1 MTEVIAQGSVGPD
14 VLQDGAP
21 AAIRLGKGAEQIVGE
36 LHGRFYEAN
45 YRGSLYSAGMTMT
58 SISNATYTLATL
70 GNTVTA
76 IAGVWNPSASP
87 VNLVILQAALA
98 VSQTALQATG
108 PGGFVWA
115 ASVGNTAITAG
126 TAPLNRKTLAAS
138 GAYGVNLTNT
148 APTGLTNNLVVRFGS
163 ALGGGSAVGA
173 AFLATQ
179 AGAQT
184 VQAPGNVENIDGAII
199 VPPGGF
205 LALLATLTPVGH
217 SAASALLWEEVPV

>member
-21 AAIRLGKGAEQIVGE
+21 AAIRLGKGAEQVVDE
-36 LHGRFYEAN
+36 LHGRFYETN
-45 YRGSLYSAGMTMT
+45 YRGALYSAGMTMT
-58 SISNATYTLATL
+58 SISNATYSLATL
-70 GNTVTA
+70 GNTVTP
-76 IAGVWNPSASP
+76 IVGVWNPATSP
-87 VNLVILQAALA
+87 VNLVILQATLA

-115 ASVGNTAITAG
+115 MSVGNTAISAG
-126 TAPLNRKTLAAS
+126 VAPLSRKTLALAGS
-138 GAYGVNLTNT
+138 AAVNLTNT
-148 APTGLTNNLVVRFGS
+148 APTGLTNNLVVRLAS
-163 ALGGGSAVGA
+163 ALGGGSAIGV

-184 VQAPGNVENIDGAII
+184 VQAPGNVENFDGGLI

-205 LALLATLTPVGH
+205 LALLSSLTAVGH
-217 SAASALLWEEVPV
+217 SAASTLLWEEVTV

>member
-1 MTEVIAQGSVGPD
+1 VTDVTAQARVGPD
-14 VLQDGAP
+14 VLADGSTADLQ
-21 AAIRLGKGAEQIVGE
+21 LGRGGELIVGE
-36 LHGRFYEAN
+36 KHGRFYEQN
-45 YRGSLYSAGMTMT
+45 FRGQLFSGGMGMT
-58 SISNATYTLATL
+58 SISNATYTSATL

-76 IAGVWNPSASP
+76 VAGVWNPATSP
-87 VNLVILQAALA
+87 NNLVILQAALA

-115 ASVGNTAITAG
+115 MSIGNTAITAG
-126 TAPLNRKTLAAS
+126 SSGLNRKTLALS
-138 GAYGVNLTNT
+138 GSFGRDLTNT

-163 ALGGGSAVGA
+163 ALGGGSAIGT

-184 VQAPGNVENIDGAII
+184 VQAPANVENIDGAII

>member
-1 MTEVIAQGSVGPD
+1 MTEVEIRGRVGPD
-14 VLQDGAP
+14 VLADGAE
-21 AAIRLGKGAEQIVGE
+21 GKARQGRSAELIFQE
-36 LHGRFYEAN
+36 LHGRFYETN
-45 YRGSLYSAGMTMT
+45 FRGALFSGGMTMT

-70 GNTVTA
+70 GNTVTP
-76 IAGVWNPSASP
+76 IAGVWNPSTST
-87 VNLVILQAALA
+87 VNLVMLQAVLA

-115 ASVGNTAITAG
+115 MSVGNTAISTGA
-126 TAPLNRKTLAAS
+126 APLNRKSLALS
-138 GAYGVNLTNT
+138 GSFAKDLTNT
-148 APTGLTNNLVVRFGS
+148 TPTGLTNNLVVRFAS
-163 ALGGGSAVGA
+163 ALGGGSAIGT

-184 VQAPGNVENIDGAII
+184 VQAPANVENLDGSII

-217 SAASALLWEEVPV
+217 SAASSLVWEEVAL

>member
-1 MTEVIAQGSVGPD
+1 MQGQAGPRTIAVGSTED
-14 VLQDGAP
+14 V
-21 AAIRLGKGAEQIVGE
+21 RLGLTAEVVVQE
-36 LHGRFYEAN
+36 LHGRFYEQNRLGA
-45 YRGSLYSAGMTMT
+45 LFSAGMGMT
-58 SISNATYTLATL
+58 SISNATYTVGTL
-70 GNTVTA
+70 TNAVTP
-76 IAGVWNPSASP
+76 IVGVWNPSTSL
-87 VNLVILQAALA
+87 VNLVLLQATLA

-115 ASVGNTAITAG
+115 MSVGNTAISTGA
-126 TAPLNRKTLAAS
+126 APLNRKSLVLAGSSAKD
-138 GAYGVNLTNT
+138 LTNT
-148 APTGLTNNLVVRFGS
+148 TPTGLTNNLVVRFAS

-184 VQAPGNVENIDGAII
+184 VQAPGNVENFDGGLI

-217 SAASALLWEEVPV
+217 SAASALVWEEVPL

>member
-1 MTEVIAQGSVGPD
+1 MTQVEAQGQVGPQTLGDGSIGTLRQGRSSEVIVQ
-14 VLQDGAP
+14 
-21 AAIRLGKGAEQIVGE
+21 E

-45 YRGSLYSAGMTMT
+45 FRGTLFSAGMGMT
-58 SISNATYTLATL
+58 SISNATYTTGTL

-76 IAGVWNPSASP
+76 VAGVWNPSTNT
-87 VNLVILQAALA
+87 VNLVILQAMLA

-115 ASVGNTAITAG
+115 MSTGNTAITTGA
-126 TAPLNRKTLAAS
+126 APLNRKSLVLS
-138 GAYGVNLTNT
+138 GSSAKDLTNT
-148 APTGLTNNLVVRFGS
+148 APTGLTNNLVVRFASG
-163 ALGGGSAVGA
+163 LGGGSAIGT

-184 VQAPGNVENIDGAII
+184 VQAPANVENIDGGII

-205 LALLATLTPVGH
+205 LALLATVTPVGH
-217 SAASALLWEEVPV
+217 SAASSLVWEEVPL

>member
-1 MTEVIAQGSVGPD
+1 MTEVAIQGQVGPQA
-14 VLQDGAP
+14 LSDGVGAD
-21 AAIRLGKGAEQIVGE
+21 IRQGRSAELIVGE
-36 LHGRFYEAN
+36 LHGRFYEQN
-45 YRGSLYSAGMTMT
+45 YRAAMFSGGMGMT
-58 SISNATYTLATL
+58 SISNATYTVGTL
-70 GNTVTA
+70 TNAVTPV
-76 IAGVWNPSASP
+76 AGIWNPATSP

-115 ASVGNTAITAG
+115 MSVGNTAISTG
-126 TAPLNRKTLAAS
+126 VSGLNRKTLALS
-138 GAYGVNLTNT
+138 GSYGKDLTNT
-148 APTGLTNNLVVRFGS
+148 TPTGLTNNLVVRFAS
-163 ALGGGSAVGA
+163 ALGGGSAIGT

-184 VQAPGNVENIDGAII
+184 VQAPANVENIDGSII

-217 SAASALLWEEVPV
+217 SAASSLLWEEVVL

>member
-1 MTEVIAQGSVGPD
+1 VTDVIILGNVGPQ
-14 VLQDGAP
+14 VAADGANVP
-21 AAIRLGKGAEQIVGE
+21 IRQGRSGEPVISE

-45 YRGSLYSAGMTMT
+45 FRGGLFSGGMGMT
-58 SISNATYTLATL
+58 SISNATYTSATL

-76 IAGVWNPSASP
+76 VAGVWNPATST

-115 ASVGNTAITAG
+115 MSIGNTAITAG
-126 TAPLNRKTLAAS
+126 VSGLNRKTLALS
-138 GAYGVNLTNT
+138 GSFGRDLTNT

-163 ALGGGSAVGA
+163 ALGGGSAIGT

-184 VQAPGNVENIDGAII
+184 VQAPANVENIDGAII

>member
-1 MTEVIAQGSVGPD
+1 MTEVQVTGQVGPQ
-14 VLQDGAP
+14 VAGDGSAVALRQERSG
-21 AAIRLGKGAEQIVGE
+21 AAVVQE
-36 LHGRFYEAN
+36 LHGRFYEPN
-45 YRGSLYSAGMTMT
+45 YRGALYSAGMGMT
-58 SISNATYTLATL
+58 SISNATYTSATL

-76 IAGVWNPSASP
+76 IAGLWNPSTSP
-87 VNLVILQAALA
+87 VNLVLLQAALA

-115 ASVGNTAITAG
+115 MSTGNTAISVGAS
-126 TAPLNRKTLAAS
+126 PLNRKSLALS
-138 GAYGVNLTNT
+138 GSYARDLTNT

-163 ALGGGSAVGA
+163 ALGGGSAIGA

-184 VQAPGNVENIDGAII
+184 VQAPANVENIDGAII

-205 LALLATLTPVGH
+205 VALLATLTPVGH
-217 SAASALLWEEVPV
+217 SAASSLLYEEVLL